1 VHRVQKLRIGGIHMK
16 RSRRVVLL
24 MMGAA
29 AIGSASAAPA
39 LAVGPCDPID
49 PRLLRPGEGERRR
62 VDCARLGGFGSSG
75 HRVHRYFHGTG
86 G

>member
-1 VHRVQKLRIGGIHMK
+1 MK

-29 AIGSASAAPA
+29 AIGGTPTDSA
-39 LAVGPCDPID
+39 LAGPCDPID
-49 PRLLRPGEGERRR
+49 PRLLRPGEADRRR
-62 VDCARLGGFGSSG
+62 VNCARLGGFGSSG
-75 HRVHRYFHGTG
+75 HRVHHYFHGPG

>member
-1 VHRVQKLRIGGIHMK
+1 M
-16 RSRRVVLL
+16 

-29 AIGSASAAPA
+29 AIGSSSAGSA

-49 PRLLRPGEGERRR
+49 PRLLGPDEAARRR
-62 VDCARLGGFGSSG
+62 LDCARHGGFGSSG
-75 HRVHRYFHGTG
+75 HRVHRYFRGPG

>member
-1 VHRVQKLRIGGIHMK
+1 MK

-29 AIGSASAAPA
+29 AVGGTPAASVLAA
-39 LAVGPCDPID
+39 GPCDPVD
-49 PRLLRPGEGERRR
+49 PRRLWPGEAERRR
-62 VDCARLGGFGSSG
+62 ADCARLGGFGSSG
-75 HRVHRYFHGTG
+75 HRVHRFFHGPG

>member
-1 VHRVQKLRIGGIHMK
+1 MK

-29 AIGSASAAPA
+29 AIGGVPSGPA
-39 LAVGPCDPID
+39 LALGPGNPID
-49 PRLLRPGEGERRR
+49 PRLLRPGEAGHRRA
-62 VDCARLGGFGSSG
+62 DCARLGGFGSSG
-75 HRVHRYFHGTG
+75 HRVHGYFHGPG

>member
-1 VHRVQKLRIGGIHMK
+1 MK

-29 AIGSASAAPA
+29 AIGGTPNGSA

-49 PRLLRPGEGERRR
+49 PRMLRPGEAARRR
-62 VDCARLGGFGSSG
+62 TDCSRLGGFGSSG
-75 HRVHRYFHGTG
+75 HRVHRYFHGPG